1 MNLLSIGKGLWK
13 LNIEMIKWNPFKN
26 QIRKLLLKTEDKIN
40 NTENQETSKV
50 EIWMKTKKEIMKI
63 GKEKSINQQR
73 MLTKKKNDLQRRI
86 KAEGKNNG
94 NDPQRQS
101 KIIELIKEL
110 NKGGKRRIET
120 AQIIAKAK
128 YIKEGQKST
137 KYFFNLKKDKKDP
150 SIIKAL
156 QNKNGKII
164 NNTNEMCKIVTEYHQ
179 SLQKVPER
187 QDKDD

>member
-110 NKGGKRRIET
+110 NKGGKRRIEI

>member
-1 MNLLSIGKGLWK
+1 
-13 LNIEMIKWNPFKN
+13 
-26 QIRKLLLKTEDKIN
+26 
-40 NTENQETSKV
+40 
-50 EIWMKTKKEIMKI
+50 MKTKKEIMKI

-101 KIIELIKEL
+101 KIIELIKES
-110 NKGGKRRIET
+110 NKGGKRRIEI